1 MSIDAPFADF
11 PPAFNLSVHR
21 HYRIGLLGEGL
32 RLKRTIMFRPIAAAL
47 AVVLAIPA
55 AQAQQAD
62 PAIAS
67 VNVLNSGLIAAMRAG
82 TAAGQSGRA
91 RLVTPAIDRSFDI
104 PLMTRLAVGPAWTRM
119 SAADQSGLVAAF
131 RALTI
136 AQYAKNF
143 ESYGGESFSVA
154 PQVETRGGDKL
165 VRTTLNVPKGNA
177 ESLNYRLRAS
187 GGQWKIIDVYF
198 RNSISQLATR
208 RSEFARPL
216 ATGGAQGLIA
226 HLNRLANRPAAG
238 GVR

>member
-1 MSIDAPFADF
+1 
-11 PPAFNLSVHR
+11 
-21 HYRIGLLGEGL
+21 
-32 RLKRTIMFRPIAAAL
+32 MFRPIALAL
-47 AVVLAIPA
+47 AFTLAIPA
-55 AQAQQAD
+55 ALAQAQVAD
-62 PAIAS
+62 PAIGT
-67 VNVLNSGLIAAMRAG
+67 VNVLKSGLLAAMRAG
-82 TAAGQSGRA
+82 APAGQAGRA
-91 RLVTPAIDRSFDI
+91 RVLTPAIDRTFDI
-104 PLMTRLAVGPAWTRM
+104 PLMTRLAVGPAWTGI
-119 SAADQSGLVAAF
+119 SAADQSGLVASF

-143 ESYGGESFSVA
+143 DSYGGESFAVA

-165 VRTTLNVPKGNA
+165 VRTTLNVPKGSDEA
-177 ESLNYRLRAS
+177 LNYRLRQS

-226 HLNRLANRPAAG
+226 HLNRLASRPDKG